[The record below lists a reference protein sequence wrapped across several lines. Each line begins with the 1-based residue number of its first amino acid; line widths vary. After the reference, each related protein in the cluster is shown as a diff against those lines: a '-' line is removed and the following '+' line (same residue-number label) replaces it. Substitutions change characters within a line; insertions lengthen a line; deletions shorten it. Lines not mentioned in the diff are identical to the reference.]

1 MIDLL
6 TTDMKSVVP
15 DDSINFMLV
24 RGSEKA
30 FCAGGDIRSKTR
42 FTSSSNQFDI
52 QESQRLVKLV
62 PHWLRRSFS
71 LNYLTG
77 TVHKPYIALISGIT
91 MGGGIGTSVHS
102 PYRVATETTTFA
114 MPETA
119 IGFFPDVGRGY
130 FLPRLKGELGMYLAL
145 TGHRLKGRDVLH
157 GGIATHLVGK
167 EKIPSLLS
175 ELTESCDDPV
185 MKRDPHYVVKSILDK
200 YHKELPTV
208 PECPGQSWIYCCC
221 PGGVPDCSLYRIS
234 HFYSHT
240 HSLNI
245 DDRSFSL
252 TPHVELIDKC
262 FSGGSVEDIQ
272 MSLLDDGS
280 DWSINQFQTNWWTDF
295 NSHYKLC
302 RHSVHQVN
310 SCRDIGIII
319 SDSLSWS
326 LHYRSISSKAYG
338 QMSLIRRTFS
348 TSSIKVRKLLYISL
362 VCSKLVYGSQL
373 WRPMFIKDIV
383 ILERIQRRATRFITN
398 DYASVPSHATPNVYP
413 RAA

>member
-1 MIDLL
+1 
-6 TTDMKSVVP
+6 
-15 DDSINFMLV
+15 
-24 RGSEKA
+24 
-30 FCAGGDIRSKTR
+30 
-42 FTSSSNQFDI
+42 
-52 QESQRLVKLV
+52 
-62 PHWLRRSFS
+62 
-71 LNYLTG
+71 
-77 TVHKPYIALISGIT
+77 

-200 YHKELPTV
+200 YHKE
-208 PECPGQSWIYCCC
+208 
-221 PGGVPDCSLYRIS
+221 
-234 HFYSHT
+234 
-240 HSLNI
+240 SLNI

-280 DWSINQFQTNWWTDF
+280 DWSINQFQLLSKMTNWWTDF

-398 DYASVPSHATPNVYP
+398 DYVSNYRDRLLSLRMLPLMYTLELLDILFFIKCLKFPDPSFNILDY
-413 RAA
+413 